1 MEKTWTIKMYQH
13 RPRNMQAL
21 SNTNHRVKVSGTV
34 LIIWK
39 PLKTRTHPL
48 PVMWKNLLCHFQGK
62 NSVQE
67 QQSQLFSQMV
77 SAEYAYLQIFN
88 VNIYKIS
95 NPRDLAQYPH
105 KITHFLRIWNYLSN
119 KSEVAK
125 SIFIDEDRTRWFS
138 TYAQFFK
145 KLTLLAS
152 WYTHVRV
159 RIKR

>member
-1 MEKTWTIKMYQH
+1 MYQH

-21 SNTNHRVKVSGTV
+21 SNTNHRVKVSRKV

-39 PLKTRTHPL
+39 PLTHLL

-88 VNIYKIS
+88 VISNHISQNIS
-95 NPRDLAQYPH
+95 NPRDLAPYPH
-105 KITHFLRIWNYLSN
+105 KITHFLSIWSYVSN
-119 KSEVAK
+119 KSEVPK
-125 SIFIDEDRTRWFS
+125 SIFIDEDRTHSFS

>member
-1 MEKTWTIKMYQH
+1 MYQH

-125 SIFIDEDRTRWFS
+125 SIFIDEDRTRSFS